1 MFSTTTPKS
10 ISLGWDPDT
19 CLLKSS
25 RRPSDLPRLRDCR
38 RLDCFPGW
46 FRRWPCA
53 VAGRLPLQGQA
64 DVEELK
70 PDLGLTPVP
79 PPHASGTPKRDA
91 GIPRQEQSRWPP
103 ALAVGPKAAP
113 PKQAPAASALAW
125 GPPVREQQ
133 AADLASARRRPRAPS
148 PLQRGPQARSLPEIL
163 EERIMAPGLGAGSRR
178 SVNLGRGLRA

>member
-1 MFSTTTPKS
+1 MNVKNTHVQHYYPQVNQP
-10 ISLGWDPDT
+10 GGDPDT

-79 PPHASGTPKRDA
+79 PLHTSRLWDPKERRRD
-91 GIPRQEQSRWPP
+91 
-103 ALAVGPKAAP
+103 PKAGAVSM
-113 PKQAPAASALAW
+113 AASA
-125 GPPVREQQ
+125 GSGTQGCPTQ
-133 AADLASARRRPRAPS
+133 AGSGRQRLGVGAARPRAA
-148 PLQRGPQARSLPEIL
+148 GGRS
-163 EERIMAPGLGAGSRR
+163 G
-178 SVNLGRGLRA
+178 